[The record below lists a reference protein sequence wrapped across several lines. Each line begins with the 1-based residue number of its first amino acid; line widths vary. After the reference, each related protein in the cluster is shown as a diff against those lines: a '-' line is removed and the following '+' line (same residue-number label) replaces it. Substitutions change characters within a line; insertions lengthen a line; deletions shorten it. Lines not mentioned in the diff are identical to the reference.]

1 MACQCNQCR
10 FNRNRARAAETAA
23 NPSAAAAA
31 TQDTLGAENV
41 VADAGR
47 SMFWPEFALPRSVL
61 DDQGGLI
68 G

>member
-10 FNRNRARAAETAA
+10 FNRNQARAAETAA
-23 NPSAAAAA
+23 NTSAAAAA
-31 TQDTLGAENV
+31 EQDTLGAENV
-41 VADAGR
+41 AANAGR

-61 DDQGGLI
+61 DDRDGLI